1 MHIPRK
7 LTLHFKDNLITCL
20 KLFFGCSGILSFPI
34 LLIKSEQLFQE
45 KKTLVILGDVHNVET
60 WARNFNSIFLSVC
73 ALEGETVSA

>member
-1 MHIPRK
+1 M
-7 LTLHFKDNLITCL
+7 
-20 KLFFGCSGILSFPI
+20 

-73 ALEGETVSA
+73 ALEGETVCA